1 MSKLLIPA
9 FECNVG
15 DWQYY
20 IASMKYGVVNNQ
32 VRLAHEIHPN
42 AEMGALIQRGLSDR
56 TKDITEYLLTSE
68 HRFLGAMVVAAW
80 GGKPDYTPVTI
91 EDRDGWLEGL
101 DSNFGVLTFDGTQQY
116 FALDGQHR
124 LQAIRDAIKKDPEL
138 SSEDICVILVTHKD
152 DKAGRVKTR
161 RLFSNINRN
170 AVKTSTAEDIVLDE
184 DDGLAIITRQL
195 LEEHDFLKQ
204 EGRVKVTATPKQENG
219 KLKLAGNSVSKTDK
233 TSLTTLP
240 VLYDIIQYLGWDL
253 PKIVRAK
260 KARPSDKDVEDSYQ
274 ILVSRLDGLLKHC
287 GGIRDRLEASPDARE
302 TRGMKGREGEGHPF
316 MRPVIQ
322 KAVAQVVGAIVHQ
335 GNLSWDETMTRLAK
349 LKWKMSEAPWIAVYS
364 RDGGKMQG
372 SKDNVDVLRS
382 LLHVHLAPASQ
393 QAIKTARKN
402 YKIARNETYPVSD
415 DVLEKGR
422 TGVKSTNEHALMFE
436 PREELSEEA
445 EKELKSL
452 RHTEETD

>member
-9 FECNVG
+9 FKCVVG
-15 DWQYY
+15 DWHYY
-20 IASMKYGVVNNQ
+20 IASMKYGVVENQ
-32 VRLAHEIHPN
+32 VQLAHEIHKN
-42 AEMGALIQRGLSDR
+42 TQLGALIQRGLSDR

-91 EDRDGWLEGL
+91 EDRDGWLKGL
-101 DSNFGVLTFDGTQQY
+101 DSNFGVLTFDGTQRY

-124 LQAIRDAIKKDPEL
+124 LQAIRDAIKKNPEL
-138 SSEDICVILVTHKD
+138 GSEDICVILVAHKD
-152 DKAGRVKTR
+152 DKAGRIKTR

-195 LEEHDFLKQ
+195 LEEHEFLKQ
-204 EGRVKVTATPKQENG
+204 EGRVKVTATPKSEEG
-219 KLKLAGNSVSKTDK
+219 KLKLAGNSISKSDK
-233 TSLTTLP
+233 TSVTTLP

-253 PKIVRAK
+253 PKVVRAK
-260 KARPSDKDVEDSYQ
+260 KARPSDKDVESSYQ
-274 ILVSRLDGLLKHC
+274 KLAARLDDLLKNC
-287 GGIRDRLEASPDARE
+287 GGIRHRIEEFPDARQ
-302 TRGMKGREGEGHPF
+302 TRGMKGSEGDGHPF

-335 GNLSWDETMTRLAK
+335 GNLSWDETMKRLAK

-364 RDGGKMQG
+364 KDGGKMLG

-393 QAIKTARKN
+393 QAIKTAKRN

-422 TGVKSTNEHALMFE
+422 TGVKTTNEHAPVVE
-436 PREELSEEA
+436 PREELSEAA
-445 EKELKSL
+445 EMELTAL
-452 RHTEETD
+452 TNTADTD